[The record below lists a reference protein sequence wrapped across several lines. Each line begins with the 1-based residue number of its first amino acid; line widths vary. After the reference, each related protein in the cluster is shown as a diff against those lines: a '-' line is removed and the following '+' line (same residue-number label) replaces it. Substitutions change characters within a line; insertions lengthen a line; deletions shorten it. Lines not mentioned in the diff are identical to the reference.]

1 VGYYFQG
8 SAAFSPFI
16 KVGAYW
22 VASGRATPLANNQP
36 PRMDLSN
43 SVGLSSVVGL
53 RYQPA
58 GAWSYQVR
66 LQVFQNL
73 GAAAIQ
79 PQGFSLQLGLGY
91 DLP

>member
-16 KVGAYW
+16 KMGAYW
-22 VASGRATPLANNQP
+22 VVSGRATALVDNQSR
-36 PRMDLSN
+36 RMDLSK

-58 GAWSYQVR
+58 GAWSYQAR

-73 GAAAIQ
+73 GAAALQ

>member
-43 SVGLSSVVGL
+43 SGGLSSVVGL